1 MSSNSLDTIREALLY
16 SNTFEPPNA
25 NHLPKGVRAMPTNP
39 SSLAQ
44 RDIETLVHPYAN
56 LALHREKGPLIM
68 ERGEG
73 IYVWDEDGKQYIE
86 GLAGLWCTALGF
98 GEKELVEAATK
109 QLNQLPYYH
118 LFGDKS
124 QIPAIKLGERLKD
137 MAPMP
142 VSKVF
147 FVNSGS
153 EANDTQ
159 IKLIWYYNN
168 AIGRPKKKKIISR
181 IKAYHGVTIA
191 TGSLTGLPFAH
202 QSFDLPLPGILHT
215 DCPHHYRFSEPGE
228 TEEEFATRLA
238 ENLEK
243 LILREDPDTVAAFI
257 AEPVMGAGGV
267 IVPPRTYFEKIH
279 TVLKKYDILFI
290 DDEVICG
297 FGRTGHTF
305 GCEAFDFTPDTMS
318 VAKSLSSAYLP
329 VGAVLIPDYIYEAM
343 LEESSKLG
351 TFGHGFTY
359 SGHPTCTAVALRN
372 LELMEERN
380 IFDHVREVMPRFQER
395 LKVLGDHPL
404 VGETRGIGLIG
415 GCELVADKETKR
427 SFDIKKGVG
436 VYCAAQAQEHGLI
449 LRSLGDTL
457 AFCPPLI
464 ITETE
469 IDELFDRFS
478 RALDET
484 EARVE
489 KEQLR
494 EL

>member
-1 MSSNSLDTIREALLY
+1 
-16 SNTFEPPNA
+16 
-25 NHLPKGVRAMPTNP
+25 MPTINVKELTMP
-39 SSLAQ
+39 ITPDSLAQ
-44 RDIETLVHPYAN
+44 RDIETLVHPYTN
-56 LALHREKGPLIM
+56 LALHREKGPLII

-73 IYVWDEDGKQYIE
+73 IYVWDKDGKQYIE

-98 GEKELVEAATK
+98 GEKALVEAAIE
-109 QLNQLPYYH
+109 QLNKLPYYH

-124 QIPAIKLGERLKD
+124 QVPAIQLGERLKA

-168 AIGRPKKKKIISR
+168 ALGRPEKKKIISR

-191 TGSLTGLPFAH
+191 AGSLTGLPFAH
-202 QSFDLPLPGILHT
+202 QDFDLPLPGILHA
-215 DCPHHYRFSEPGE
+215 DCPHHYRFAEPGE

-238 ENLEK
+238 QNLEE
-243 LILREDPDTVAAFI
+243 LIIREGPDTVAAFI

-267 IVPPRTYFEKIH
+267 IIPPGTYFKKVQA
-279 TVLKKYDILFI
+279 VLKKYDIIFI

-297 FGRTGHTF
+297 FGRTGNTF
-305 GCEAFDFTPDTMS
+305 GCETFGFTPDTMS

-329 VGAVLIPDYIYEAM
+329 VAAVLIPDYIYEAM
-343 LEESSKLG
+343 VEGSRKLG

-359 SGHPTCTAVALRN
+359 SGHPTCTAVALKN
-372 LELMEERN
+372 LEIMEERQ
-380 IFDHVREVMPRFQER
+380 IFEHVRDVMPRFQER
-395 LKVLGDHPL
+395 LSAMGDHPL

-415 GCELVADKETKR
+415 GCELVADKGSKQ
-427 SFDIKKGVG
+427 SFDPKQGVG
-436 VYCAAQAQEHGLI
+436 PHCAARSQEHGLI
-449 LRSLGDTL
+449 LRSLSDTI

-464 ITETE
+464 ITENE

-478 RALDET
+478 RALEDTET
-484 EARVE
+484 WVE
-489 KEQLR
+489 KEQFR
-494 EL
+494 KS